1 MLDSTAHPAM
11 TDHLPLTSR
20 RPGDILFRRAGGVA
34 VTCQQFLRD
43 VAAAAAA
50 LPDRPYALNLCTDRY
65 HFLVAFAAVLTR
77 RQVSLLSTDRTPHGL
92 EQLVAVYPQ
101 AYSIGD
107 EAAPLSGLD
116 HVPLQLEEASRVPD
130 GVPSI
135 PARRT
140 AAIVATS
147 GSTGKPA
154 LHAKTWGA
162 LVACSGAAAE
172 RFGFGPAGA
181 ASIVGTVPPQHMY
194 GFETTVLLPLHAEVS
209 SFAGSTFFPYDV
221 AQALA
226 SVPEPRVLVTTPVQ
240 LAALTSAGQPLP
252 SLEMVISATS
262 PLDAGLA
269 ARVEEAW
276 RTRVHE
282 IFGATEVGSIAS
294 RRTVDGRPWEVYRS
308 VRLRP
313 EGEAGVAVSVAQLP
327 GEVMLADRIEL
338 LGPGSFRLLGR
349 RTDLIKRAG
358 KRASLTGLNAILQA
372 IDGVEDGTFFA
383 PDDLET
389 NAKARLSAFVVAPTR
404 SPEEIIAALRARIE
418 APFLPRRVV
427 KVEALPRNDVGKIM
441 RSALVELSSAAA
453 RGQGRP

>member
-1 MLDSTAHPAM
+1 MPDSAVQSAM
-11 TDHLPLTSR
+11 ADHLPLTSR

-34 VTCQQFLRD
+34 VTCRQFLRD
-43 VAAAAAA
+43 VATVSAG
-50 LPDRPYALNLCTDRY
+50 LPDRPFALNLCTDRY

-116 HVPLQLEEASRVPD
+116 HVPLQLEDASDAPL
-130 GVPSI
+130 GLPSI
-135 PARRT
+135 PARQT

-162 LVACSGAAAE
+162 LVSCSEAAAE
-172 RFGFGPAGA
+172 RFGFGPDAT

-194 GFETTVLLPLHAEVS
+194 GFETTVLLPLHAAVS

-221 AQALA
+221 VQALA

-240 LAALTSAGQPLP
+240 LAALVTAGQPLP
-252 SLEMVISATS
+252 PLEMVISATS
-262 PLDAGLA
+262 PLDTDLA
-269 ARVEEAW
+269 ARIEGGW
-276 RTRVHE
+276 RTRVLE

-294 RRTVDGRPWEVYRS
+294 RRTVDGRPWQVYRS

-313 EGEAGVAVSVAQLP
+313 EGEAEVAVSVAHLP

-338 LGPGSFRLLGR
+338 LAPDSFRLLGR

-358 KRASLTGLNAILQA
+358 KRASLTGLNAILQG
-372 IDGVEDGTFFA
+372 IEGVEDGIFFA
-383 PDDLET
+383 PDDLDT

-404 SPEEIIAALRARIE
+404 SPEEIIAALRSRIE
-418 APFLPRRVV
+418 APFVPRRVV

-441 RSALVELSSAAA
+441 RSALVELSRAAA
-453 RGQGRP
+453 RGQRRP

>member
-1 MLDSTAHPAM
+1 MI
-11 TDHLPLTSR
+11 DHLPLTSR

-116 HVPLQLEEASRVPD
+116 HVPLQLEDVSRVPD

-135 PARRT
+135 PARQT

-162 LVACSGAAAE
+162 LVACSEAAAE
-172 RFGFGPAGA
+172 RFGFGRGGA
-181 ASIVGTVPPQHMY
+181 ASIVGTAPPQHMY
-194 GFETTVLLPLHAEVS
+194 GFETTVLLPLHAAVS

-240 LAALTSAGQPLP
+240 LAALTAAGQPLP
-252 SLEMVISATS
+252 ALDMVISATS

-269 ARVEEAW
+269 ARIEAAW
-276 RTRVHE
+276 GARVLE

-294 RRTVDGRPWEVYRS
+294 RRTVDDGPWQTYRS

-313 EGEAGVAVSVAQLP
+313 EGEAGAAVSVAQLP
-327 GEVMLADRIEL
+327 GEVMLADRVEL
-338 LGPGSFRLLGR
+338 LGPQSFRLLGR

-383 PDDLET
+383 PDDLDT

-404 SPEEIIAALRARIE
+404 SPEEIIAALRSRIE
-418 APFLPRRVV
+418 APFLPRRVAN
-427 KVEALPRNDVGKIM
+427 VEALPRNDVGKIV
-441 RSALVELSSAAA
+441 RSALVELSRATGGS
-453 RGQGRP
+453 QGRP

>member
-1 MLDSTAHPAM
+1 MRDRTARAAS

-20 RPGDILFRRAGGVA
+20 RPDDILFRRAGGVA
-34 VTCQQFLRD
+34 VSCGQFLRD
-43 VAAAAAA
+43 VAAVAAG

-107 EAAPLSGLD
+107 EAAPLADLD
-116 HVPLQLEEASRVPD
+116 HVPLQLAGGSREPD
-130 GVPSI
+130 GVPMI
-135 PARRT
+135 PARRA

-154 LHAKTWGA
+154 LHAKPWGA
-162 LVACSGAAAE
+162 LVACSEAAAE
-172 RFGFGPAGA
+172 RFGFGRGGT

-194 GFETTVLLPLHAEVS
+194 GFETTVLLPLHADVS
-209 SFAGSTFFPYDV
+209 SYAGSTFFPYDI

-226 SVPEPRVLVTTPVQ
+226 TVPEPRVLVTTPVQ
-240 LAALTSAGQPLP
+240 LTALVAAGQPLP
-252 SLEMVISATS
+252 PLEMVISATS
-262 PLDAGLA
+262 PLDADLA
-269 ARVEEAW
+269 ARVEAGW
-276 RTRVHE
+276 RTRVLE

-294 RRTVDGRPWEVYRS
+294 RRTVDGRPWETYRS

-313 EGEAGVAVSVAQLP
+313 EGEAGIAVSVAQLP
-327 GEVMLADRIEL
+327 GEVMLADRVEL
-338 LGPGSFRLLGR
+338 LDAGSFRLLGR

-358 KRASLTGLNAILQA
+358 KRASLTGLNAILQG
-372 IDGVEDGTFFA
+372 IEGVEDGIFFA

-404 SPEEIIAALRARIE
+404 SPEEIIAALRTRIE

-441 RSALVELSSAAA
+441 RSALVELSGAGG
-453 RGQGRP
+453 RGQRRS